1 MYTVI
6 INVWYLFRSMQEV
19 QLDKLIKL
27 LDSPGIV
34 MATGNS
40 DAATILRNCVKVCSY
55 FSHSK
60 KSIIMFVVLIA
71 K

>member
-1 MYTVI
+1 
-6 INVWYLFRSMQEV
+6 MQEV